1 MLEDFHSKNSEDPL
15 EVFRSMSKSVIGIL
29 PYLAAVVLMF
39 AGLALAADT
48 QEQHE
53 EASAWKKECQRYFR
67 FREPRVVFYRD
78 YSPMVWCSVESQK
91 IIKGIKPFDYK
102 KDLR

>member
-1 MLEDFHSKNSEDPL
+1 MLEDFHSKISEDPL
-15 EVFRSMSKSVIGIL
+15 EVFRSMSKIVLGVL
-29 PYLAAVVLMF
+29 PYLVAVLLMF

-48 QEQHE
+48 QEQRE

-78 YSPMVWCSVESQK
+78 YSPMVWCSIESQK
-91 IIKGIKPFDYK
+91 IIKGIEPFDYK